1 MLPRVAISCLIVTL
15 TLSASART
23 RQHYGG
29 TLHIET
35 ESDPWQK
42 PDGPARR
49 LVLDGLTVRDVNG
62 RVQPALAVE
71 WNSEN
76 DDHRWQFRLRPGVHF
91 YDGSPLTSVGVVAS
105 LNLTC
110 PSNCPWTI
118 VRAAGSS
125 VVFIGDSAMP
135 NLPALLA
142 DNEFLIA
149 VTATADGST
158 PAAPIGTGPFQF
170 TSQSNGVLTLTAN
183 ESCWRG
189 RPFVDTI
196 EMRERRAV
204 PDQWLNLSVG
214 RADVVEVPAEQ
225 LRLAQQQ
232 RLTVVV
238 SRPVSLLEL
247 QIVGE
252 GALANLMLRV
262 SIAQAVDRES
272 LYNVIFQKQGAVTAS
287 LLPQSL
293 TGYSF
298 LFPVD
303 RNLSKA
309 HELRGGL
316 TLPLL
321 TLSTGSSAT
330 MQLAAQRLA
339 LNLHEA
345 GFNVQVT
352 NAQHADLVL
361 RTLPLE
367 GDEPAVAWA
376 VLLRSAGLAAPAV
389 ESSTASLYKAEREIL
404 DVHTLIPLLDL
415 PRAYAVGGRVR
426 DLHLR
431 ADGTP
436 DLAQASLEDAP

>member
-1 MLPRVAISCLIVTL
+1 VLRRVAISCLIVTL
-15 TLSASART
+15 ALSASART

-62 RVQPALAVE
+62 RVQPALAAE

-91 YDGSPLTSVGVVAS
+91 HDGSALTSVGVVAS
-105 LNLTC
+105 LNMAC
-110 PSNCPWTI
+110 PSNCPWTS

-142 DNEFLIA
+142 DNEFLI
-149 VTATADGST
+149 TATAIADGNTPST
-158 PAAPIGTGPFQF
+158 PIGTGPFQF
-170 TSQSNGVLTLTAN
+170 ISLTNGVLTLTAN
-183 ESCWRG
+183 ESCWQG
-189 RPFVDTI
+189 RPFIDTI
-196 EMRERRAV
+196 EMRVHRAV
-204 PDQWLNLSVG
+204 HDQWLDLSVG

-232 RLTVVV
+232 RLTMVV

-247 QIVGE
+247 QIVGT
-252 GALANLMLRV
+252 GALANPMLRA
-262 SIAQAVDRES
+262 SIAQAVDRDT

-321 TLSTGSSAT
+321 TLSANSGAT

-352 NAQHADLVL
+352 DAQHSDMVL

-367 GDEPAVAWA
+367 GDEPAAVWA
-376 VLLRSAGLAAPAV
+376 VLLRSAGQVAPAV
-389 ESSTASLYKAEREIL
+389 EPSSASLYKVEHEVL
-404 DVHTLIPLLDL
+404 DAHMLIPLLDL
-415 PRAYAVGGRVR
+415 PRAYAISGRVR

-431 ADGTP
+431 ADGML
-436 DLAQASLEDAP
+436 DLAQASLEDSP

>member
-1 MLPRVAISCLIVTL
+1 MLPQVAISCLIVIL
-15 TLSASART
+15 AVPAAAST
-23 RQHYGG
+23 RPRYGG

-49 LVLDGLTVRDVNG
+49 LVLDGLTERDVNG
-62 RVQPALAVE
+62 RVQSALAVE

-76 DDHRWQFRLRPGVHF
+76 DDHRWQFRLRPEVHF
-91 YDGSPLTSVGVVAS
+91 HDGSPLTSVAVVAS
-105 LNLTC
+105 LNVAC
-110 PSNCPWTI
+110 PSNCPWTT

-142 DNEFLIA
+142 DNDFLIA

-170 TSQSNGVLTLTAN
+170 TSQSNGMLTLTAN
-183 ESCWRG
+183 ENCWQG
-189 RPFVDTI
+189 RPFVNTI
-196 EMRERRAV
+196 EMRVRRAV
-204 PDQWLNLSVG
+204 HDQWLDLSVG
-214 RADVVEVPAEQ
+214 RTDIVEVPAEQ
-225 LRLAQQQ
+225 FRLAQQQ
-232 RLTVVV
+232 RLRVVV
-238 SRPVSLLEL
+238 SPPVSLLAL
-247 QIVGE
+247 QIADQ
-252 GALANLMLRV
+252 GAMANPMLRA
-262 SIAQAVDRES
+262 SIAQAVDRDT
-272 LYNVIFQKQGAVTAS
+272 LHNVIFQKQGAVTAS

-303 RNLSKA
+303 RNLGKA

-321 TLSTGSSAT
+321 TLSVDGGAT

-367 GDEPAVAWA
+367 GDEPAAAWV
-376 VLLRSAGLAAPAV
+376 VLLRSAGRPAPSV

-404 DVHTLIPLLDL
+404 DAHTLIPLLDL
-415 PRAYAVGGRVR
+415 PRAYAIGGRVR